1 MSIQRDSS
9 ASISNF
15 NLRSKTI
22 AILVA
27 TVGWAILAVSAMQGQ
42 TFDVIHT
49 FTGGNDGS
57 IPLAGLTI
65 DRAGNL
71 YGTASGGGVTGPCGS
86 YGCGIAFRLKSS
98 ASGWTMTPLHAFQKG
113 TDGANP
119 EARLLLSAD
128 GALYGTTLYGGGHT
142 CYFLTCGI
150 VFKLTPSP
158 TVCKTPLCA
167 WNETVL
173 YRFVGQ
179 PYAGNPG
186 AGPLTLDHAGNLY
199 GTAAGGVDEHGVIYE
214 LISSGGTWSEND
226 IGRED
231 NGASGVVFDSA
242 GNLYGTNTGEGYGGI
257 YQLSPS
263 GTGWTQHQLY
273 SILNVPQDG
282 FDTNGGVILDGSGNI
297 YGGTLEEGPGN
308 GGTVYELSA
317 GSWNYSVLYAFTGG
331 SGPDESLTMDAAG
344 NIYGTTWGDGTNF
357 FGNVFKLAPS
367 ANGWVYTDLYDF
379 TGGSDG
385 ANPVSNV
392 VIDTQ
397 GNLYGTASNGGDN
410 SRCVR
415 TYNRGC
421 GTVWKI
427 TP

>member
-1 MSIQRDSS
+1 MQNSS
-9 ASISNF
+9 
-15 NLRSKTI
+15 
-22 AILVA
+22 
-27 TVGWAILAVSAMQGQ
+27 
-42 TFDVIHT
+42 
-49 FTGGNDGS
+49 
-57 IPLAGLTI
+57 P
-65 DRAGNL
+65 
-71 YGTASGGGVTGPCGS
+71 
-86 YGCGIAFRLKSS
+86 
-98 ASGWTMTPLHAFQKG
+98 
-113 TDGANP
+113 
-119 EARLLLSAD
+119 
-128 GALYGTTLYGGGHT
+128 
-142 CYFLTCGI
+142 
-150 VFKLTPSP
+150 
-158 TVCKTPLCA
+158 
-167 WNETVL
+167 
-173 YRFVGQ
+173 
-179 PYAGNPG
+179 
-186 AGPLTLDHAGNLY
+186 
-199 GTAAGGVDEHGVIYE
+199 
-214 LISSGGTWSEND
+214 
-226 IGRED
+226 
-231 NGASGVVFDSA
+231 
-242 GNLYGTNTGEGYGGI
+242 
-257 YQLSPS
+257 
-263 GTGWTQHQLY
+263 
-273 SILNVPQDG
+273 
-282 FDTNGGVILDGSGNI
+282 
-297 YGGTLEEGPGN
+297 GPGN